1 MNIQSVLD
9 ALRSPY
15 VLLDVKG
22 TIRAISLSDYL
33 AENFELENADFQ
45 QLVDSA
51 MEEKKVKFHSVTLQD
66 NSELLVQ
73 CNPVMEYG
81 QVVGVLCI
89 LGGAFYG
96 DAELDE
102 FRNTSLDLKT
112 IFESSYDV
120 IYVSDGEG
128 VTLRVSSACEEI
140 WGKKPEEL
148 VGRSVLDLEKE
159 GIYRPSVTRLV
170 LESREKVR
178 VIQKTKTGRT
188 LLVVGTPVKD
198 KNGKIV
204 RVINASRDI
213 TEIGKLREEV
223 QTMKEMMERYKQEIS
238 RLRLHESSSS
248 KLIYRSVAMEKV
260 MNQAQKIS
268 GFDTT
273 VLITGESGVGKDVVA
288 SLIHEWS
295 DRSGQ
300 PFVKINCGAIPES
313 LLESELFGYEPG
325 AFTGAQKGGKTGLF
339 ELAHL
344 GTLFLD
350 EVAELPLTLQVK
362 LLRVLQEKE
371 IRRIGGLRSI
381 QVDVRLI
388 AATNRNLEKLV
399 EQGAFREDLY
409 YRLNVF
415 PIWIPPLRK
424 RVEDIPLLV
433 HHFAVKFNE
442 RYGLNKS
449 FSVEA
454 IAELQKKPWKGNVR
468 ELQNLVERL
477 IISSDEPVIRVKDV
491 NHFAA
496 GKEPSPIEI
505 KIHREVP
512 LKEAVGAAEKAI
524 LEFAKKKYGTTS
536 GMAKALEVDQSTVSR
551 KLRKYSL

>member
-1 MNIQSVLD
+1 M
-9 ALRSPY
+9 
-15 VLLDVKG
+15 
-22 TIRAISLSDYL
+22 
-33 AENFELENADFQ
+33 
-45 QLVDSA
+45 
-51 MEEKKVKFHSVTLQD
+51 
-66 NSELLVQ
+66 
-73 CNPVMEYG
+73 
-81 QVVGVLCI
+81 
-89 LGGAFYG
+89 
-96 DAELDE
+96 
-102 FRNTSLDLKT
+102 
-112 IFESSYDV
+112 
-120 IYVSDGEG
+120 
-128 VTLRVSSACEEI
+128 
-140 WGKKPEEL
+140 
-148 VGRSVLDLEKE
+148 
-159 GIYRPSVTRLV
+159 
-170 LESREKVR
+170 
-178 VIQKTKTGRT
+178 
-188 LLVVGTPVKD
+188 
-198 KNGKIV
+198 
-204 RVINASRDI
+204 
-213 TEIGKLREEV
+213 
-223 QTMKEMMERYKQEIS
+223 
-238 RLRLHESSSS
+238 
-248 KLIYRSVAMEKV
+248 
-260 MNQAQKIS
+260 
-268 GFDTT
+268 
-273 VLITGESGVGKDVVA
+273 
-288 SLIHEWS
+288 
-295 DRSGQ
+295 
-300 PFVKINCGAIPES
+300 
-313 LLESELFGYEPG
+313 
-325 AFTGAQKGGKTGLF
+325 
-339 ELAHL
+339 
-344 GTLFLD
+344 D

-381 QVDVRLI
+381 PVDVRLI

-424 RVEDIPLLV
+424 RAEDIPLLV

-491 NHFAA
+491 NHFSA